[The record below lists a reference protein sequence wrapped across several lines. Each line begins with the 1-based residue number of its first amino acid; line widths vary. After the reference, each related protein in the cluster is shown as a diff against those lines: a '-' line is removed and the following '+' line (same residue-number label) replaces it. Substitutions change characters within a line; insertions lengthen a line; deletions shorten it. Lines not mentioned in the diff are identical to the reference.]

1 VPDDETPV
9 APRPADGRV
18 SRRTVIVGG
27 ALVGVAGVVG
37 VALAADVFGSD
48 DAPSASSPS
57 TAPPVPPAEGIA
69 TVGAAYL
76 ATADASEGDEATLRA
91 ALPTLT
97 GATPDELIDQLGTIR
112 PAVEA
117 DFTEDRIVE
126 VDGWILAQSEARAA
140 ALVHL
145 VA

>member
-1 VPDDETPV
+1 MTDDETPA
-9 APRPADGRV
+9 APRAADGRV

-37 VALAADVFGSD
+37 VALAADVFGTD
-48 DAPSASSPS
+48 DSPSASSG
-57 TAPPVPPAEGIA
+57 TTVPPVPPAEGIA

-76 ATADASEGDEATLRA
+76 ATADATEADEAALRA

-97 GATPDELIDQLGTIR
+97 GTTPDDLIDQLGTIR

>member
-1 VPDDETPV
+1 MDDDTDP
-9 APRPADGRV
+9 ARPAAGRL
-18 SRRTVIVGG
+18 SRRAVIVGG
-27 ALVGVAGVVG
+27 ALIGAAGVAG
-37 VALAADVFGSD
+37 VALAADVLGSD
-48 DAPSASSPS
+48 DSPSSSPG
-57 TAPPVPPAEGIA
+57 TTLAPVPPAEGIA

-76 ATADASEGDEATLRA
+76 ATAAASEADEAALRTT
-91 ALPTLT
+91 LPTLT
-97 GATPDELIDQLGTIR
+97 GTTPDELIAQLGSIR